1 SRPPTPAPATAIPTQ
16 SRRTP
21 PKLTT
26 PEIIA
31 LNNEVINATTGKAYL
46 ERIALAISGKPY
58 TIDAISEILLHTTQ
72 LTGISLPAQTAIRA
86 VAFVLKEIVT
96 DETTEIIARHITAAI
111 SPHIA
116 KLQDTEEKLTKLST
130 DINATS
136 ASQSLQLEKIQTTVD
151 TLSKQATESANSRPS
166 YAAAVMTSQGQQPE
180 TATQAHRLQLIARE
194 AIKERQIMIGYTPN
208 SPLAAGNSSHAQLV
222 ERVKTALKN
231 LAANDESPKLDMRA
245 VTQFKQGGMIIEMTT
260 KEAAAF
266 IRSNPGTKDELVR
279 NLDPDATFKERSYP
293 LIVPFTPVSYNPTDA
308 ESTRQLE
315 SENGWNNGTILSTR
329 WVKPAE
335 KRSSSQKVAHL
346 MIVFTEPQTAN
357 LAIRDGITIDHLLL
371 WPKKNRREPLRC
383 AKCQH
388 YGHIARECIAHG
400 DTCANCGNNHRTS
413 DCPTKDK
420 YFCTACNTDD
430 HASWSRD
437 CPSFIQKCED
447 TDKRYPDN
455 TLPYFPTD
463 EEWT

>member
-1 SRPPTPAPATAIPTQ
+1 MAPSTTNNTSETSRPPTPAPATAIPTQ

-72 LTGISLPAQTAIRA
+72 LTSISLPAQTAIHA
-86 VAFVLKEIVT
+86 VAFVLKEVVT
-96 DETTEIIARHITAAI
+96 DETTEIIARHVTAAI

-116 KLQDTEEKLTKLST
+116 KLQDTEEKLMKLST
-130 DINATS
+130 DINATL
-136 ASQSLQLEKIQTTVD
+136 ASQSLQLEKIQMTVD
-151 TLSKQATESANSRPS
+151 TLSKQATESANSKPS

-180 TATQAHRLQLIARE
+180 TETQAHRLQLIARE
-194 AIKERQIMIGYTPN
+194 AIKERQIMIGFTSN
-208 SPLAAGNSSHAQLV
+208 SPLAAGNSSHAQLI

-231 LAANDESPKLDMRA
+231 LATNDESPKLD
-245 VTQFKQGGMIIEMTT
+245 I
-260 KEAAAF
+260 
-266 IRSNPGTKDELVR
+266 NPGTKDELVR

-293 LIVPFTPVSYNPTDA
+293 LIVPFTPVSYNPTDV

-315 SENGWNNGTILSTR
+315 SENGWNNGTILSTH
-329 WVKPAE
+329 WVKLAE

-346 MIVFTEPQTAN
+346 MITFTEPQTAN
-357 LAIRDGITIDHLLL
+357 LAIHDGITIDHLLL
-371 WPKKNRREPLRC
+371 WPKKNRHKPLRC

-388 YGHIARECIAHG
+388 FGHIARECIAHG
-400 DTCANCGNNHRTS
+400 DTCANCGNNH
-413 DCPTKDK
+413 
-420 YFCTACNTDD
+420 
-430 HASWSRD
+430 
-437 CPSFIQKCED
+437 
-447 TDKRYPDN
+447 
-455 TLPYFPTD
+455 
-463 EEWT
+463 